1 MTRWL
6 IVNADDFGLSAGVN
20 AGIVH
25 AHVHGIVG
33 STSLMVCT
41 EGTEE
46 AVALAREHP
55 GLALGLH
62 LDLWDSV
69 RVETAD
75 GGAEWVRLYARCE
88 ETPAAIEA
96 EFARQLARFRALVG
110 RDPEHLDTHQHV
122 HQREPAGAAAR
133 AMAAALG
140 VPLRGHSRVAY
151 LGGFY
156 GQDGQCRPWPEGIS
170 VANLLALID
179 GLPAGATELGCHP
192 GFVPPG
198 DTLGGTMYREGR
210 NDEVR
215 TLCDPRVRAR
225 LARGDVV
232 PTTFAQ
238 LARLGIA

>member
-1 MTRWL
+1 VTRWL

-20 AGIVH
+20 AGIVQ

-46 AVALAREHP
+46 AVALARAHA

-69 RVETAD
+69 RVGGPD
-75 GGAEWVRLYARCE
+75 GDEWTRLYARCD
-88 ETPAAIEA
+88 ETPQAIEA
-96 EFARQLARFRALVG
+96 EFARQLPRFRALVG
-110 RDPEHLDTHQHV
+110 RDPDHLDTHQHV
-122 HQREPAGAAAR
+122 HAKEPAGAAAR

-140 VPLRGHSRVAY
+140 VPLRGHSRAAY

-156 GQDGQCRPWPEGIS
+156 GQDGQCASWPQGVS
-170 VANLLALID
+170 VENLLALID
-179 GLPAGATELGCHP
+179 TLPEGATELGCHP
-192 GFVPPG
+192 GFVPAD
-198 DTLGGTMYREGR
+198 DTLGGTMYRVER
-210 NDEVR
+210 NAEVA

-225 LARGDVV
+225 VARGDVV

-238 LARLGIA
+238 LARQGLV